1 MITASIHGRI
11 GQDPATSQT
20 KTGKAMTRCSIAVDV
35 TGHNAS
41 DEESVWVS
49 VMAFNRVADDLA
61 RAEKGQTLS
70 AMGRLTRSRYIGK
83 DGTERESWSLLA
95 DAVVSVKSARPPGRK
110 ASAPAQHGRPA
121 HVDFDDPIDF

>member
-1 MITASIHGRI
+1 MIQASIHGRI
-11 GQDPATSQT
+11 GQAPMPGQT

-61 RAEKGQTLS
+61 RAEKGQSLS
-70 AMGRLTRSRYIGK
+70 AMGRLTRSHYVAK

-95 DAVVSVKSARPPGRK
+95 DAVVTVKSARPPGRK
-110 ASAPAQHGRPA
+110 AGPQASPHA
-121 HVDFDDPIDF
+121 DFDDPIDLGR

>member
-1 MITASIHGRI
+1 MIQASIHGRI

-35 TGHNAS
+35 TGHNAT

-49 VMAFNRVADDLA
+49 VMCFGRPADDLA
-61 RAEKGQTLS
+61 RSRKGESLS
-70 AMGRLTRSRYIGK
+70 AMGKLTRSRYIAK

-95 DAVVSVKSARPPGRK
+95 DAVITTKSARPPGRK
-110 ASAPAQHGRPA
+110 AAPRASAG
-121 HVDFDDPIDF
+121 VDFDDPIGF

>member
-1 MITASIHGRI
+1 MIQASIHGRI
-11 GQDPATSQT
+11 GQSPTTSQT
-20 KTGKAMTRCSIAVDV
+20 KTGKPMTRCSMAVDV

-70 AMGRLTRSRYIGK
+70 AMGRLTRSHYVAK

-95 DAVVSVKSARPPGRK
+95 DSVLTVKSARPPGRK

>member
-1 MITASIHGRI
+1 MKHHDSSIIHGRI
-11 GQDPATSQT
+11 GQDPVTSQT
-20 KTGKAMTRCSIAVDV
+20 KTGKPMTRCSVAVDV

-61 RAEKGQTLS
+61 RSRKGESLS
-70 AMGRLTRSRYIGK
+70 AMGRLTRSHYIAK

-95 DAVVSVKSARPPGRK
+95 DAVITTKSARPPGRK
-110 ASAPAQHGRPA
+110 AGPRASAG
-121 HVDFDDPIDF
+121 VDFDDPIGF

>member
-11 GQDPATSQT
+11 GQDPVTSQT
-20 KTGKAMTRCSIAVDV
+20 KTGKPMCRCSVAVDV

-61 RAEKGQTLS
+61 RSRKGESLS
-70 AMGRLTRSRYIGK
+70 AMGKLTRSHYIGK

-95 DAVVSVKSARPPGRK
+95 DAVITTKSARPPGRK
-110 ASAPAQHGRPA
+110 AAPRVSA
-121 HVDFDDPIDF
+121 VDFDDPIEF